1 MINKEI
7 SLLSRDP
14 KKTCLSKEREARIL
28 LRCFTTRLKKRK
40 LGKGKRGN
48 ERERERT
55 PGKPL
60 TRKCQS
66 LRKEKT
72 IESRDREEQK
82 KKPGKLKQSLFLI
95 LPLFLSTLPSLVP
108 RDARCARAS
117 RRDEVEKTR

>member
-1 MINKEI
+1 MASESGGMKE
-7 SLLSRDP
+7 
-14 KKTCLSKEREARIL
+14 
-28 LRCFTTRLKKRK
+28 
-40 LGKGKRGN
+40 G
-48 ERERERT
+48 ERT

-117 RRDEVEKTR
+117 QRDEVEETR